1 MSRWSE
7 QFEAHQIHATV
18 QSMRDWLD
26 VEDVEVDEIDAERES
41 ERRRFQ
47 KALELIQAAL
57 DGQDPELLPEILL
70 TNLNNQLR
78 QAQIWNQIQ
87 SYSSNQNV
95 QHLRNAN
102 DHLTGQLPL
111 VYQIA
116 ALAGPPDAA
125 KTVKS
130 IEEAYGQ
137 FCKAIERQK
146 DDFSALV
153 TSLSD
158 KVVSIES
165 RSSELSTD
173 LDTLRGEV
181 DSQLLNWQAEFTA
194 AQTAR
199 AEEHSAQQIKRSE
212 KFDETMREIRSKSE
226 AETKDIS
233 TKHNE
238 RLKSAFDEYTLEVQS
253 RLDDMK
259 AKHAAILEIHG
270 LVGTDGVA
278 GGYQKTA
285 TDEHKAANT
294 WRIVAMVSL
303 GFAATWLALKFYLGF
318 GNASVGGLNWAE
330 LATAGSLTLV
340 LLAAAGYASRQS
352 KTHRD
357 LEQQMRGFSLEVKA
371 IDPFLSSLEDADQK
385 ELKKQ
390 LSERL
395 FGKDRT
401 ANQARKA
408 GVDVGAYK
416 ELSESILSP
425 VQEILKLVGK
435 G

>member
-7 QFEAHQIHATV
+7 NFDSHQIHNSIQTLKE
-18 QSMRDWLD
+18 WLD
-26 VEDVEVDEIDAERES
+26 VEVEQIDSEHED
-41 ERRRFQ
+41 ERRRFN
-47 KALELIQAAL
+47 KALELIKAAL
-57 DGQDPELLPEILL
+57 DGQDSELFPENLL

-78 QAQIWNQIQ
+78 QAQIWNQVQ

-111 VYQIA
+111 VHQIA
-116 ALAGPPDAA
+116 ALAGPPEAT
-125 KTVKS
+125 KKVRS
-130 IEEAYGQ
+130 IEEAYSK
-137 FCKAIERQK
+137 FCKAIEKVQQ
-146 DDFSALV
+146 DFEVRLSESEGSLVEIQDGLAAYKEALEN
-153 TSLSD
+153 L
-158 KVVSIES
+158 KVQ
-165 RSSELSTD
+165 SEQTFSEWQNEF
-173 LDTLRGEV
+173 GE
-181 DSQLLNWQAEFTA
+181 
-194 AQTAR
+194 AQNSR
-199 AEEHSAQQIKRSE
+199 AEEFSSAQIQRGE
-212 KFDETMREIRSKSE
+212 KFDEVMREIRAKSE

-233 TKHNE
+233 AKHSE
-238 RLKSAFDEYTLEVQS
+238 RLKSAFDTHMQDVQE
-253 RLDDMK
+253 RMDDMK

-285 TDEHKAANT
+285 TDEHKAANI
-294 WRIVAMVSL
+294 WRRVAMVSL
-303 GFAATWLALKFYLGF
+303 GLTAAWLLLKFFLGF
-318 GNASVGGLNWAE
+318 GGASAGGVNWAE
-330 LATAGSLTLV
+330 LVTAGSLTLV

-357 LEQQMRGFSLEVKA
+357 LEQQMRWFSLEVKA

-401 ANQARKA
+401 ATHARKS
-408 GVDVGAYK
+408 GVDIGAYK
-416 ELSESILSP
+416 ELSESILLP
-425 VQEILKLVGK
+425 VQEIVKLVGK
-435 G
+435 GS

>member
-1 MSRWSE
+1 MAEGEGRLVE
-7 QFEAHQIHATV
+7 IQDGLDAHK
-18 QSMRDWLD
+18 
-26 VEDVEVDEIDAERES
+26 
-41 ERRRFQ
+41 
-47 KALELIQAAL
+47 KALETLK
-57 DGQDPELLPEILL
+57 
-70 TNLNNQLR
+70 
-78 QAQIWNQIQ
+78 AQSDEAFSEW
-87 SYSSNQNV
+87 QNEF
-95 QHLRNAN
+95 
-102 DHLTGQLPL
+102 G
-111 VYQIA
+111 
-116 ALAGPPDAA
+116 
-125 KTVKS
+125 
-130 IEEAYGQ
+130 EAQ
-137 FCKAIERQK
+137 N
-146 DDFSALV
+146 S
-153 TSLSD
+153 
-158 KVVSIES
+158 
-165 RSSELSTD
+165 
-173 LDTLRGEV
+173 
-181 DSQLLNWQAEFTA
+181 
-194 AQTAR
+194 R
-199 AEEHSAQQIKRSE
+199 AEEFSSAQIQRGE

-238 RLKSAFDEYTLEVQS
+238 RLKSAFDTYTQDVEA

-303 GFAATWLALKFYLGF
+303 GLAAAWLLLKFFLGF
-318 GNASVGGLNWAE
+318 GETSAGGVNWAE
-330 LATAGSLTLV
+330 LVTAGSLTLV

-357 LEQQMRGFSLEVKA
+357 LEQQMRWFSLEVKA

-401 ANQARKA
+401 ANQARKS

-425 VQEILKLVGK
+425 VQEILKLSGR

>member
-1 MSRWSE
+1 MSRWSD
-7 QFEAHQIHATV
+7 QFDSHQIHGTV

-26 VEDVEVDEIDAERES
+26 VEVDEIDAEHES

-47 KALELIQAAL
+47 KALDLIQAVL
-57 DGQDPELLPEILL
+57 DGQDAELFPDNLL

-78 QAQIWNQIQ
+78 QSQIWNQIQ
-87 SYSSNQNV
+87 NYSSNQNV

-102 DHLTGQLPL
+102 DQLTAQMSL
-111 VYQIA
+111 VYQIGSLSA
-116 ALAGPPDAA
+116 PPDAA
-125 KTVKS
+125 KTVRS
-130 IEEAYGQ
+130 IEEAYKK
-137 FCKAIERQK
+137 FCKAIENQK
-146 DDFSALV
+146 DELSSIV
-153 TSLSD
+153 TSLSE

-165 RSSELSTD
+165 RSSELSSD
-173 LDTLRGEV
+173 LDTLRGEM
-181 DSQLLNWQAEFTA
+181 DSQLSSWQSEFTG
-194 AQTAR
+194 AQTER
-199 AEEHSAQQIKRSE
+199 AEEHSEQQIKRSE
-212 KFDETMREIRSKSE
+212 KFDETMREIRAKSE

-233 TKHNE
+233 TEQNA
-238 RLKSAFDEYTLEVQS
+238 RLNTAFDTFTQDINK
-253 RLDDMK
+253 RLDDVK
-259 AKHAAILEIHG
+259 AKHAAILEVHG

-303 GFAATWLALKFYLGF
+303 GLAAVWLLFKFFLGF
-318 GNASVGGLNWAE
+318 SETSAGGVNLAE
-330 LATAGSLTLV
+330 LVTAGSLTLV

-357 LEQQMRGFSLEVKA
+357 LEQQMRWFSLEVKA
-371 IDPFLSSLEDADQK
+371 IDPFLSSLEDTDQK

-401 ANQARKA
+401 ANQTKKG

-425 VQEILKLVGK
+425 VQEILKLSDK

>member
-1 MSRWSE
+1 MSRWSDN
-7 QFEAHQIHATV
+7 FDNHPIHETI
-18 QSMRDWLD
+18 QTLQNWL
-26 VEDVEVDEIDAERES
+26 DVEVDEIDGEHED
-41 ERRRFQ
+41 ERRRFS
-47 KALELIQAAL
+47 KALELARTAIAGL
-57 DGQDPELLPEILL
+57 DAELFPEKLVS
-70 TNLNNQLR
+70 NLNNQLR
-78 QAQIWNQIQ
+78 QPQIWNEV
-87 SYSSNQNV
+87 SNYASNQNV
-95 QHLRNAN
+95 QHLRQAN

-125 KTVKS
+125 KTVRS
-130 IEEAYGQ
+130 IEEAYSQ
-137 FCKAIERQK
+137 FCKAIEKQK
-146 DDFSALV
+146 DEFSSLV
-153 TSLSD
+153 TSLSE

-165 RSSELSTD
+165 RSSEVSSD

-181 DSQLLNWQAEFTA
+181 DSQLSNWQSEFTD

-199 AEEHSAQQIKRSE
+199 AEEHSAQQIKRGE
-212 KFDETMREIRSKSE
+212 KFDETMREVRTKSE

-238 RLKSAFDEYTLEVQS
+238 RLKSAFDTYMQDVEA

-303 GFAATWLALKFYLGF
+303 GLAAAWLLLKFFLGF
-318 GNASVGGLNWAE
+318 GQTSAGGVNWAE
-330 LATAGSLTLV
+330 LVTAGSLTLV

-357 LEQQMRGFSLEVKA
+357 LEQQMRWFSLEVKA

-401 ANQARKA
+401 ANQARKG

-425 VQEILKLVGK
+425 VQEIVKLVGK
-435 G
+435 GS

>member
-7 QFEAHQIHATV
+7 QYEGHPIHETI
-18 QSMRDWLD
+18 QTLQGWLD
-26 VEDVEVDEIDAERES
+26 VEVEEIDSEHED
-41 ERRRFQ
+41 ERRRFS
-47 KALELIQAAL
+47 KALELARTAL
-57 DGQDPELLPEILL
+57 AGLDSELFPEKLVS
-70 TNLNNQLR
+70 NLNNQLR
-78 QAQIWNQIQ
+78 QPQVWNEV
-87 SYSSNQNV
+87 SNYASNQNV
-95 QHLRNAN
+95 QHLRQAN

-116 ALAGPPDAA
+116 AQAGPPDAA
-125 KTVKS
+125 KTVRS
-130 IEEAYGQ
+130 IEEAYSR
-137 FCKAIERQK
+137 FCKAIEKAEQ
-146 DDFSALV
+146 DFEARLAEGEGRLVEIQDGLDAHKEALEN
-153 TSLSD
+153 LKAQSD
-158 KVVSIES
+158 EAF
-165 RSSELSTD
+165 SEWQNEF
-173 LDTLRGEV
+173 GE
-181 DSQLLNWQAEFTA
+181 
-194 AQTAR
+194 AQNSR
-199 AEEHSAQQIKRSE
+199 AEEFSSAQIQRGE

-233 TKHNE
+233 TEHNE
-238 RLKSAFDEYTLEVQS
+238 RLKFAFDTYTQDVEA

-303 GFAATWLALKFYLGF
+303 GLAAAWLLLKFFLGF
-318 GNASVGGLNWAE
+318 GETSAGGVNWAE
-330 LATAGSLTLV
+330 LVTAGSLTLV

-357 LEQQMRGFSLEVKA
+357 LEQQMRWFSLEVKA

-401 ANQARKA
+401 ANQARKS
-408 GVDVGAYK
+408 GVDLGAYK
-416 ELSESILSP
+416 ELSESIMSR
-425 VQEILKLVGK
+425 VQEILKLSGK

>member
-7 QFEAHQIHATV
+7 QFEGHPIHEAIQTL
-18 QSMRDWLD
+18 QDWLD
-26 VEDVEVDEIDAERES
+26 VEVEEIDSEHED
-41 ERRRFQ
+41 ERRRFS
-47 KALELIQAAL
+47 KALGLAQTAIEGLDAELF
-57 DGQDPELLPEILL
+57 PEKMVS
-70 TNLNNQLR
+70 NLNSQLR
-78 QAQIWNQIQ
+78 QPQIWNEV
-87 SYSSNQNV
+87 SNYASNKNV
-95 QHLRNAN
+95 QHLRQAN

-111 VYQIA
+111 VYQIVA
-116 ALAGPPDAA
+116 VAGPPDAT
-125 KTVKS
+125 KTVRS
-130 IEEAYGQ
+130 IEEAYSQ
-137 FCKAIERQK
+137 FCKAIQK
-146 DDFSALV
+146 AEQDFDSRLSESEGSLVEIQDGLAAHKKALEN
-153 TSLSD
+153 LKAQSD
-158 KVVSIES
+158 QAF
-165 RSSELSTD
+165 SEWQND
-173 LDTLRGEV
+173 FGE
-181 DSQLLNWQAEFTA
+181 
-194 AQTAR
+194 AQNSR
-199 AEEHSAQQIKRSE
+199 AEEFSSAQIQRGE
-212 KFDETMREIRSKSE
+212 KFDETMREIRAKSE

-238 RLKSAFDEYTLEVQS
+238 RLSSAFDTYTQEVQE

-303 GFAATWLALKFYLGF
+303 GLAAAWLALKFYLGF
-318 GNASVGGLNWAE
+318 GSASAGELNWAE
-330 LATAGSLTLV
+330 LVTAGSLTLV

-357 LEQQMRGFSLEVKA
+357 LEQQMRWFSLEVKA

-401 ANQARKA
+401 ANQAKKS
-408 GVDVGAYK
+408 GVDVEAYK

-425 VQEILKLVGK
+425 VQEILKLSVK
-435 G
+435 S

>member
-1 MSRWSE
+1 MSRWSD
-7 QFEAHQIHATV
+7 QFGNHQIHATV
-18 QSMRDWLD
+18 QTMRDWL
-26 VEDVEVDEIDAERES
+26 DVEVDEIDAEHEG

-57 DGQDPELLPEILL
+57 DGQDPELFPENLL
-70 TNLNNQLR
+70 TNLNTQLR

-111 VYQIA
+111 VYQIGSLA
-116 ALAGPPDAA
+116 APPDAA
-125 KTVKS
+125 KTVRS
-130 IEEAYGQ
+130 IEEAYDQ
-137 FCKAIERQK
+137 FCKAIEKQK
-146 DDFSALV
+146 GDFSSLV
-153 TSLSD
+153 ASLSD

-165 RSSELSTD
+165 RSSEMSSD

-181 DSQLLNWQAEFTA
+181 DSQLSNWQAEFTA
-194 AQTAR
+194 AQTTR
-199 AEEHSAQQIKRSE
+199 AEEHSAQQIKRGE
-212 KFDETMREIRSKSE
+212 KFDDTMREIRAKSE

-238 RLKSAFDEYTLEVQS
+238 RLKSTFDEYTQEVHK

-303 GFAATWLALKFYLGF
+303 GLAAAWLLLKFFLGF
-318 GNASVGGLNWAE
+318 GNASAGGLNWAE

-357 LEQQMRGFSLEVKA
+357 LEQQMRWFSLEVKA

-401 ANQARKA
+401 ANQARKS

-425 VQEILKLVGK
+425 IQEILKLVGK